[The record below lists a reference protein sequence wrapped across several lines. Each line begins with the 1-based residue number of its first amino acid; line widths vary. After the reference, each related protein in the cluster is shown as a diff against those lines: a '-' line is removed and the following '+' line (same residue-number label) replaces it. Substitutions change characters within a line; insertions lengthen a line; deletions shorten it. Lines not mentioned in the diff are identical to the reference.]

1 MDILVLRKLKEKVAD
16 YNPKKIYSG
25 LEESADVTL
34 KKMNVMMKKIQS
46 SLKNHM
52 TSHRTIMMS
61 IG

>member
-16 YNPKKIYSG
+16 YNPKKIYPG

-46 SLKNHM
+46 SLK
-52 TSHRTIMMS
+52 TI
-61 IG
+61 